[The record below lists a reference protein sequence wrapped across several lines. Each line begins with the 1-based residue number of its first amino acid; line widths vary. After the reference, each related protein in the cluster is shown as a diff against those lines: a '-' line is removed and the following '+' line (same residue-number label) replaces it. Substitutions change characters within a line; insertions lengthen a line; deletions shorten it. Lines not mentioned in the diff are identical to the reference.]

1 MDKEDMVYIY
11 TSIKMDEIMPFA
23 ATLAGLRD
31 YHNKWSKT
39 EKDKYHMISLT
50 IPYDTTYIY
59 LNMTHELI

>member
-31 YHNKWSKT
+31 YHNK
-39 EKDKYHMISLT
+39 
-50 IPYDTTYIY
+50 
-59 LNMTHELI
+59 